1 MNDRV
6 DRGCCSTP
14 MGFLIFTITSIFI
27 SELLIMT
34 WLYKGADLG
43 KGILVATLVSL
54 LIAPALY
61 VFLYRPLLESLRK
74 SMLTEERLTD
84 LNQSL
89 EDRVLE
95 RTSELI
101 KVNRLLEAEYTE
113 ALWLSEERY
122 KNVIDNLG
130 VGVSVIGP
138 DMRIISVNTQML
150 NWYPK
155 LDLSQNP
162 LCYKA
167 YISEDTQLE
176 CEKCPIQATFLEGK
190 ISCATLERVIDGN
203 LKSHRIIAS
212 PVKDKYGN
220 IVAVTEVVEDVTE
233 QKKYQEDLEEAIRD
247 RTYELSDAEA
257 RYRSLLQNS
266 SEGIFVLDPVT
277 LKIQEANKQFLA
289 LLGYTQQEMVKLSI
303 TDFIIG
309 GDEDVTEFTYRMI
322 CEQKKANVVCQY
334 RKKDNSLIEVEVSGS
349 LIQYGKSKV
358 CLINVHDISS
368 RKINEEA
375 LRQSVE
381 DLKNSLYASIDALIH
396 LVEKRDP
403 YTAGH
408 QKRVAKLAQAIAK
421 EMGLED
427 SQIETIRIAGIL
439 HDIGKIYVP
448 SDILNKPGRLTEMEM
463 GIIMTHPQVSYEII
477 DQMPFKTNV
486 AEIVIQHHE
495 RLDGSGYP
503 KGLRERDISI
513 GAKILG
519 VADVVEAMS
528 SHRPYRP
535 AIGWQL
541 ALKEIID
548 KKGILYD
555 AEVVAA
561 CLRLSDNQGGDLL
574 LRIIEEVA

>member
-1 MNDRV
+1 MKDRV
-6 DRGCCSTP
+6 YRGCCSTP
-14 MGFLIFTITSIFI
+14 RGFLIFTITSIFT

-34 WLYKGADLG
+34 WLYKGTDLG
-43 KGILVATLVSL
+43 KGILDATLVSF
-54 LIAPALY
+54 LIAPFLY
-61 VFLYRPLLESLRK
+61 VLLYRPLLVSLRK
-74 SMLTEERLTD
+74 CMLAEERLTD

-138 DMRIISVNTQML
+138 DMRIISANTQMF
-150 NWYPK
+150 NWYPGM
-155 LDLSQNP
+155 DLSQNP
-162 LCYKA
+162 LCYKT
-167 YISEDTQLE
+167 YISEDTQME
-176 CEKCPIQATFLEGK
+176 CEECPIQATFKEGK
-190 ISCATLERVIDGN
+190 ISYATLERAIDGN

-212 PVKDKYGN
+212 PVKDKLGN
-220 IVAVTEVVEDVTE
+220 IVAVTEVAEDVTE
-233 QKKYQEDLEEAIRD
+233 QRKYQEDLEEAIRD
-247 RTYELSDAEA
+247 RTHELSDAEA
-257 RYRSLLQNS
+257 RYRSLVQNS
-266 SEGIFVLDPVT
+266 TEGIFVLDPVT

-289 LLGYTQQEMVKLSI
+289 LLGYTQQEIVELSI
-303 TDFIIG
+303 ADFVIG
-309 GDEDVTEFTYRMI
+309 ENEDVNEFTYRMV
-322 CEQKKANVVCQY
+322 CEQKKTNVVCQY
-334 RKKDNSLIEVEVSGS
+334 RRKDNSLIDVEISGS

-358 CLINVHDISS
+358 CLINVHDISA
-368 RKINEEA
+368 RKITEEA

-381 DLKNSLYASIDALIH
+381 ELKNSLYASIDALIY

-477 DQMPFKTNV
+477 EQMPFKTNV

-503 KGLRERDISI
+503 MGLKERDIAI

-541 ALKEIID
+541 ALKEIKD

-561 CLRLSDNQGGDLL
+561 CLRLSDQGGDLL
-574 LRIIEEVA
+574 LKIIEEVA